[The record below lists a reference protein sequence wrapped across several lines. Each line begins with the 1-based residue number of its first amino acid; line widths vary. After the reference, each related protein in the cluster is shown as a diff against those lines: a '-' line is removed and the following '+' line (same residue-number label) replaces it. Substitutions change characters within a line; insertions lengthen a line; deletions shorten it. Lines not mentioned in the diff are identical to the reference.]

1 MKIDNKKAKS
11 IILSALLLM
20 CFMTPGLV
28 RAQDGPINAGIAVM
42 LPGQSKSFVASSDV
56 LPDIMLIPVYLYGT
70 GVFNISIAGS
80 RPEGNVFL
88 LMERGTGYPNFKY
101 MFGTV
106 PPRNISITLNIYDE
120 AFILVASAILFAP
133 EAEPDQSYEYS
144 VSLSFN

>member
-70 GVFNISIAGS
+70 GVLNISIS
-80 RPEGNVFL
+80 ESSPETNLFVL
-88 LMERGTGYPNFKY
+88 LERGTGYPNFKY
-101 MFGTV
+101 RVGTS
-106 PPRNISITLNIYDE
+106 PRTMSISLNIYDE
-120 AFILVASAILFAP
+120 AFILIAGAILYSP
-133 EAEPDQSYEYS
+133 EAGPYQFT
-144 VSLSFN
+144 VNLSF

>member
-70 GVFNISIAGS
+70 GVLNISIS
-80 RPEGNVFL
+80 ESSPETNLFVL
-88 LMERGTGYPNFKY
+88 LERGTGYPNFKY
-101 MFGTV
+101 RVGTS
-106 PPRNISITLNIYDE
+106 PRTMSISLNIYDE
-120 AFILVASAILFAP
+120 AFILIAGAILYSP
-133 EAEPDQSYEYS
+133 EAGPYQFT
-144 VSLSFN
+144 VSLNFS